1 MDTQTQFEK
10 IWEAITSTVKSYCEE
25 SSSQIDAF
33 FSRIHI
39 QAMSGNFIALTAES
53 DFIKDWVNKYYLK
66 FIQQALQEIF
76 GEEFVIL
83 FETYTQQT
91 QNEILKSNKTSSLQ
105 QNKEVQKNKTDV
117 APEFLDSLS
126 FKSNKFGNKET
137 YSINVNQNNQI
148 DNHSNNQ
155 NNGQNFLIKNSS
167 LTQEHVSP
175 DQVDENILLH
185 SFSPLTF
192 ENFVIGNSNQMAYKM
207 ALAVAEAPGKKV
219 GLNPLFIYGKSGL
232 GKTHLLRSIENHV
245 IESFPKFKVVYV
257 DSSEFL
263 DEYTEAS
270 AAHDKNKYS
279 FNNFKKRYEQADV
292 LLIDDVQFFQGKKG
306 TLDNMFQIFN
316 KLTSK
321 GKQVVLSADRAPK
334 NIDIDERYRSRFQ
347 SGGTFDIQP
356 PEIETKI
363 SIIKNY
369 IEEYK
374 ASDINANFTITS
386 EMQQCIAETSS
397 SNIRELK
404 GAVTVVI
411 SSLLTNPYMNIES
424 LKQLLQNHF
433 DNSNVGRLSIS
444 DIQEA
449 VESFYKVSHSDLIGK
464 KRSQNIAY
472 PRQIG
477 MFLCRELLDDI
488 PFKEIGK
495 AFGRDHS
502 TAVYSYKNT
511 LTKRKESRQTQEEI
525 EALEH
530 IIENR

>member
-1 MDTQTQFEK
+1 MNTEEQFEK
-10 IWEAITSTVKSYCEE
+10 IWQSVAAMVSTYSEVAP
-25 SSSQIDAF
+25 SQVDAF
-33 FSRIHI
+33 FSRVHI
-39 QAMSGNFIALTAES
+39 QALSGDFLVITAET
-53 DFIKDWVNKYYLK
+53 DFIKDWVEKYYFHYIQRALK
-66 FIQQALQEIF
+66 EMF
-76 GEEFVIL
+76 GGDFTIL
-83 FETYTQQT
+83 FETCAQT
-91 QNEILKSNKTSSLQ
+91 PSGAAQLPSERTAATPAPITASPRAESAEPSTTASLAAAADPHDITDIPAYNDEEAELSNE
-105 QNKEVQKNKTDV
+105 ED
-117 APEFLDSLS
+117 
-126 FKSNKFGNKET
+126 
-137 YSINVNQNNQI
+137 QI
-148 DNHSNNQ
+148 IR
-155 NNGQNFLIKNSS
+155 G
-167 LTQEHVSP
+167 V
-175 DQVDENILLH
+175 
-185 SFSPLTF
+185 SPLTF
-192 ENFVIGNSNQMAYKM
+192 ENFVIGDSNQMAYKM

-232 GKTHLLRSIENHV
+232 GKTHLLRAIENQV
-245 IESFPKFKVVYV
+245 LEAYPNFSVVYV

-270 AAHDKNKYS
+270 AAHDKNKHS
-279 FNNFKKRYEQADV
+279 FNNFKKRYEEADV

-316 KLTSK
+316 KLTNK

-356 PEIETKI
+356 PEIETKL
-363 SIIKNY
+363 SIIKSY

-374 ASDINANFTITS
+374 ASDPNAKFNITS
-386 EMQQCIAETSS
+386 EMQQYIAEASS

-411 SSLLTNPYMNIES
+411 TSMLTDPYMNMEA

-433 DNSNVGRLSIS
+433 DSSNINRLDIS

-449 VESFYKVSHSDLIGK
+449 VEKFFKVSHNDLIGK

-477 MFLCRELLDDI
+477 IFLCREMLDDI
-488 PFKEIGK
+488 PYKEIGE

-502 TAVYSYKNT
+502 TAVYACKNISA
-511 LTKRKESRQTQEEI
+511 KKKESRQTQEEI
-525 EALEH
+525 EALQR
-530 IIENR
+530 IIADR

>member
-1 MDTQTQFEK
+1 MNTEEQFEK
-10 IWEAITSTVKSYCEE
+10 IWQSVAAMVSTYSEVAP
-25 SSSQIDAF
+25 SQVDAF
-33 FSRIHI
+33 FSRVHI
-39 QAMSGNFIALTAES
+39 QAMSGDFLVITAET
-53 DFIKDWVNKYYLK
+53 DFIKDWVEKYYFHYIQRALK
-66 FIQQALQEIF
+66 EMF
-76 GEEFVIL
+76 GEDFTIL
-83 FETYTQQT
+83 FETCAQ
-91 QNEILKSNKTSSLQ
+91 TSSGA
-105 QNKEVQKNKTDV
+105 VQAPTEHVNAAPAPVMAAPRVENTESIAV
-117 APEFLDSLS
+117 A
-126 FKSNKFGNKET
+126 
-137 YSINVNQNNQI
+137 
-148 DNHSNNQ
+148 
-155 NNGQNFLIKNSS
+155 S
-167 LTQEHVSP
+167 LTPASETNDTTDFSAPDDQEKFNNEE
-175 DQVDENILLH
+175 DQFIRGV
-185 SFSPLTF
+185 SPLTF

-232 GKTHLLRSIENHV
+232 GKTHLLRAIENQV
-245 IESFPKFKVVYV
+245 LEAYPNFSVVYV

-270 AAHDKNKYS
+270 AAHDKNKHS
-279 FNNFKKRYEQADV
+279 FNNFKKRYEEADV

-316 KLTSK
+316 KLTNK

-356 PEIETKI
+356 PEIETKL
-363 SIIKNY
+363 SIIKSY

-374 ASDINANFTITS
+374 ASDPNAKFNITS
-386 EMQQCIAETSS
+386 EMQQYIAEASS

-411 SSLLTNPYMNIES
+411 TSMLTDPYMNMET

-433 DNSNVGRLSIS
+433 DSSNINRLDIS

-449 VESFYKVSHSDLIGK
+449 VEKFFKVSHNDLIGK

-477 MFLCRELLDDI
+477 IFLCREMLDDI
-488 PFKEIGK
+488 PYKEIGE

-502 TAVYSYKNT
+502 TAVYACKNISA
-511 LTKRKESRQTQEEI
+511 KKKESRQTQEEI
-525 EALEH
+525 EALQR
-530 IIENR
+530 IIADR

>member
-1 MDTQTQFEK
+1 MNTEEQFEK
-10 IWEAITSTVKSYCEE
+10 IWQSVAAMVSTYSEVAP
-25 SSSQIDAF
+25 SQVDAF
-33 FSRIHI
+33 FSRVHI
-39 QAMSGNFIALTAES
+39 QAMSGDFLVITAET
-53 DFIKDWVNKYYLK
+53 DFIKDWVEKYYFHYIQRALK
-66 FIQQALQEIF
+66 EMF
-76 GEEFVIL
+76 GGDFTIL
-83 FETYTQQT
+83 FETCAQ
-91 QNEILKSNKTSSLQ
+91 SPSGA
-105 QNKEVQKNKTDV
+105 VQ
-117 APEFLDSLS
+117 AP
-126 FKSNKFGNKET
+126 T
-137 YSINVNQNNQI
+137 
-148 DNHSNNQ
+148 
-155 NNGQNFLIKNSS
+155 
-167 LTQEHVSP
+167 EHVNAAPAPVMAAPRAENAEPSAAADLAAAADLHDTTDIP
-175 DQVDENILLH
+175 SYDDEEEEFSNEEDQFIRGV
-185 SFSPLTF
+185 SPLTF

-232 GKTHLLRSIENHV
+232 GKTHLLRAIENQV
-245 IESFPKFKVVYV
+245 LEAYPNFSVVYV

-270 AAHDKNKYS
+270 AAHDKNKHS
-279 FNNFKKRYEQADV
+279 FNNFKKRYEEADV

-316 KLTSK
+316 KLTNK

-356 PEIETKI
+356 PEIETKL
-363 SIIKNY
+363 SIIKSY

-374 ASDINANFTITS
+374 ASDPNAKFNITS
-386 EMQQCIAETSS
+386 EMQQYIAEASS

-411 SSLLTNPYMNIES
+411 TSMLTDPYMNMET

-433 DNSNVGRLSIS
+433 DSSNINRLDIS

-449 VESFYKVSHSDLIGK
+449 VEKFFKVSHNDLIGK

-477 MFLCRELLDDI
+477 IFLCREMLDDI
-488 PFKEIGK
+488 PYKEIGE

-502 TAVYSYKNT
+502 TAVYACKNISA
-511 LTKRKESRQTQEEI
+511 KKKESRQTQEEI
-525 EALEH
+525 EALQR
-530 IIENR
+530 IIADR

>member
-1 MDTQTQFEK
+1 MNTEEQFEK
-10 IWEAITSTVKSYCEE
+10 IWQSVAAMVSTYSEVAP
-25 SSSQIDAF
+25 SQVDAF
-33 FSRIHI
+33 FSRVHI
-39 QAMSGNFIALTAES
+39 QALSGDFLVITAET
-53 DFIKDWVNKYYLK
+53 DFIKDWVEKYYFHDIQRALK
-66 FIQQALQEIF
+66 EMF
-76 GEEFVIL
+76 GGDFTIL
-83 FETYTQQT
+83 FETCAQT
-91 QNEILKSNKTSSLQ
+91 PSGAAQLPSERTAATPAPITASPRAESAEPSTTASLAAAADPHDITDIPAYNDEEAELSNE
-105 QNKEVQKNKTDV
+105 ED
-117 APEFLDSLS
+117 
-126 FKSNKFGNKET
+126 
-137 YSINVNQNNQI
+137 QI
-148 DNHSNNQ
+148 IR
-155 NNGQNFLIKNSS
+155 G
-167 LTQEHVSP
+167 V
-175 DQVDENILLH
+175 
-185 SFSPLTF
+185 SPLTF

-232 GKTHLLRSIENHV
+232 GKTHLLRAIENQV
-245 IESFPKFKVVYV
+245 LEAYPNFSVVYV

-270 AAHDKNKYS
+270 AAHDKNKHS
-279 FNNFKKRYEQADV
+279 FNNFKKRYEEADV

-316 KLTSK
+316 KLTNK

-356 PEIETKI
+356 PEIETKL
-363 SIIKNY
+363 SIIKSY

-374 ASDINANFTITS
+374 ASDPNAKFNITS
-386 EMQQCIAETSS
+386 EMQQYIAEASS

-411 SSLLTNPYMNIES
+411 TSMLTDPYMNMEA

-433 DNSNVGRLSIS
+433 DSSNINRLDIS

-449 VESFYKVSHSDLIGK
+449 VEKFFKVSHNDLIGK

-477 MFLCRELLDDI
+477 IFLCREMLDDI
-488 PFKEIGK
+488 PYKEIGE

-502 TAVYSYKNT
+502 TAVYACKNISA
-511 LTKRKESRQTQEEI
+511 KKKESRQTQEEI
-525 EALEH
+525 EALQR
-530 IIENR
+530 IIADR

>member
-1 MDTQTQFEK
+1 MNTEEQFEK
-10 IWEAITSTVKSYCEE
+10 IWQSVAAMVSTYSEVAP
-25 SSSQIDAF
+25 SQVDAF
-33 FSRIHI
+33 FSRVHI
-39 QAMSGNFIALTAES
+39 QAMSGDFLVITAET
-53 DFIKDWVNKYYLK
+53 DFIKDWVEKYYFHYIQRALK
-66 FIQQALQEIF
+66 EMF
-76 GEEFVIL
+76 GGDFTIL
-83 FETYTQQT
+83 FETCAQ
-91 QNEILKSNKTSSLQ
+91 TSSTA
-105 QNKEVQKNKTDV
+105 VQAPAERVAAPPAPITASPRAESAEPSTTASLAAAADPHDITDIP
-117 APEFLDSLS
+117 AYNDEEAELS
-126 FKSNKFGNKET
+126 NE
-137 YSINVNQNNQI
+137 
-148 DNHSNNQ
+148 
-155 NNGQNFLIKNSS
+155 
-167 LTQEHVSP
+167 E
-175 DQVDENILLH
+175 DQFIRGV
-185 SFSPLTF
+185 SPLTF

-207 ALAVAEAPGKKV
+207 ALAVAEEPGKKV

-232 GKTHLLRSIENHV
+232 GKTHLLRAIENQV
-245 IESFPKFKVVYV
+245 LEAYPNFSVVYV

-270 AAHDKNKYS
+270 AAHDKNKHS
-279 FNNFKKRYEQADV
+279 FNNFKKRYEEADV

-316 KLTSK
+316 KLTNK

-356 PEIETKI
+356 PEIETKL
-363 SIIKNY
+363 SIIKSY

-374 ASDINANFTITS
+374 ASDPNAKFNITS
-386 EMQQCIAETSS
+386 EMQQYIAEASS

-411 SSLLTNPYMNIES
+411 TSMLTDPYMNMEA

-433 DNSNVGRLSIS
+433 DSSNINRLDIS

-449 VESFYKVSHSDLIGK
+449 VEKFFKVSHNDLIGK

-477 MFLCRELLDDI
+477 IFLCREMLDDI
-488 PFKEIGK
+488 PYKEIGE

-502 TAVYSYKNT
+502 TAVYACKNISA
-511 LTKRKESRQTQEEI
+511 KKKESRQTQEEI
-525 EALEH
+525 EALQR
-530 IIENR
+530 IIADR

>member
-1 MDTQTQFEK
+1 MNTEEQFEK
-10 IWEAITSTVKSYCEE
+10 IWQSVAAIVSTYSEVAP
-25 SSSQIDAF
+25 SQVDAF

-39 QAMSGNFIALTAES
+39 QAMSGDFLVITAET
-53 DFIKDWVNKYYLK
+53 DFIKDWVEKYYFHYIQRALK
-66 FIQQALQEIF
+66 EMF
-76 GEEFVIL
+76 GGDFTIL
-83 FETYTQQT
+83 FETCAQT
-91 QNEILKSNKTSSLQ
+91 PSGAVQASAERVAETLTPAPAALCVENAEPSAAASLAPAADLHDTTDILSHDD
-105 QNKEVQKNKTDV
+105 E
-117 APEFLDSLS
+117 E
-126 FKSNKFGNKET
+126 EE
-137 YSINVNQNNQI
+137 
-148 DNHSNNQ
+148 SNNEEDRFIR
-155 NNGQNFLIKNSS
+155 G
-167 LTQEHVSP
+167 V
-175 DQVDENILLH
+175 
-185 SFSPLTF
+185 SPLTF

-232 GKTHLLRSIENHV
+232 GKTHLLRAIENQV
-245 IESFPKFKVVYV
+245 LEAYPNFSVVYV

-270 AAHDKNKYS
+270 AAHDKNKHS
-279 FNNFKKRYEQADV
+279 FNNFKKRYEEADV

-316 KLTSK
+316 KLTNK

-356 PEIETKI
+356 PEIETKL
-363 SIIKNY
+363 SIIKSY

-374 ASDINANFTITS
+374 ASDPNAKFNITS
-386 EMQQCIAETSS
+386 EMQQYIAEASS

-411 SSLLTNPYMNIES
+411 TSMLTDPYMNMET

-433 DNSNVGRLSIS
+433 DSSNINRLDIS

-449 VESFYKVSHSDLIGK
+449 VEKFFKVSHNDLIGK

-477 MFLCRELLDDI
+477 IFLCREMLDDI
-488 PFKEIGK
+488 PYKEIGE

-502 TAVYSYKNT
+502 TAVYACKNISA
-511 LTKRKESRQTQEEI
+511 KKKESRQTQEEI
-525 EALEH
+525 EALQR
-530 IIENR
+530 IIADR

>member
-1 MDTQTQFEK
+1 MNTEEQFEK
-10 IWEAITSTVKSYCEE
+10 IWQSVAAMVSTYSEVAP
-25 SSSQIDAF
+25 SQVDAF
-33 FSRIHI
+33 FSRVHI
-39 QAMSGNFIALTAES
+39 QAMSGDFLVITAET
-53 DFIKDWVNKYYLK
+53 DFIKDWVEKYYFHYIQRALK
-66 FIQQALQEIF
+66 EMF
-76 GEEFVIL
+76 GGDFTIL
-83 FETYTQQT
+83 FETCAQAPSGAVQAPAVGVTATPTPAQAATRAENTEPSAATRLVSASETHDIPDFSVQDDKEEEFND
-91 QNEILKSNKTSSLQ
+91 NEEDQ
-105 QNKEVQKNKTDV
+105 
-117 APEFLDSLS
+117 
-126 FKSNKFGNKET
+126 
-137 YSINVNQNNQI
+137 
-148 DNHSNNQ
+148 
-155 NNGQNFLIKNSS
+155 LIRG
-167 LTQEHVSP
+167 V
-175 DQVDENILLH
+175 
-185 SFSPLTF
+185 SPLTF

-232 GKTHLLRSIENHV
+232 GKTHLLRAIENQV
-245 IESFPKFKVVYV
+245 LEAYPNFSVVYV

-270 AAHDKNKYS
+270 AAHDKNKHS
-279 FNNFKKRYEQADV
+279 FNNFKKRYEEADV

-316 KLTSK
+316 KLTNK

-356 PEIETKI
+356 PEIETKL
-363 SIIKNY
+363 SIIKSY

-374 ASDINANFTITS
+374 ASDPNAKFNITS
-386 EMQQCIAETSS
+386 EMQQYIAEASS

-411 SSLLTNPYMNIES
+411 TSMLTDPYMNMET

-433 DNSNVGRLSIS
+433 DSSNINRLDIS

-449 VESFYKVSHSDLIGK
+449 VEKFFKVSHNDLIGK

-477 MFLCRELLDDI
+477 IFLCREMLDDI
-488 PFKEIGK
+488 PYKEIGE

-502 TAVYSYKNT
+502 TAVYACKNISA
-511 LTKRKESRQTQEEI
+511 KKKESRQTQEEI
-525 EALEH
+525 EALQR
-530 IIENR
+530 IIADR

>member
-1 MDTQTQFEK
+1 MNTEEQFEK
-10 IWEAITSTVKSYCEE
+10 IWQSVAAMVSTYSEVAP
-25 SSSQIDAF
+25 SQVDAF
-33 FSRIHI
+33 FSRVHI
-39 QAMSGNFIALTAES
+39 QAMSGDFLVITAET
-53 DFIKDWVNKYYLK
+53 DFIKDWIEKYYFHYIQRALK
-66 FIQQALQEIF
+66 EMF
-76 GEEFVIL
+76 GGDFTIL
-83 FETYTQQT
+83 FETCAQT
-91 QNEILKSNKTSSLQ
+91 PSGAVQAPAERVAATPAPALATPCVENAGPSAAASLAPAADLHDTTDISSYDDEEEEFNDNE
-105 QNKEVQKNKTDV
+105 E
-117 APEFLDSLS
+117 
-126 FKSNKFGNKET
+126 
-137 YSINVNQNNQI
+137 
-148 DNHSNNQ
+148 
-155 NNGQNFLIKNSS
+155 
-167 LTQEHVSP
+167 
-175 DQVDENILLH
+175 DQFIRGV
-185 SFSPLTF
+185 SPLTF

-232 GKTHLLRSIENHV
+232 GKTHLLRAIENQV
-245 IESFPKFKVVYV
+245 LEAYPNFSVVYV

-270 AAHDKNKYS
+270 AAHDKNKHS
-279 FNNFKKRYEQADV
+279 FNNFKKRYEEADV

-316 KLTSK
+316 KLTNK

-356 PEIETKI
+356 PEIETKL
-363 SIIKNY
+363 SIIKSY

-374 ASDINANFTITS
+374 ASDPNAKFNITS
-386 EMQQCIAETSS
+386 EMQQYIAEASS

-411 SSLLTNPYMNIES
+411 TSMLTDPYMNMET

-433 DNSNVGRLSIS
+433 DSSNINRLDIS

-449 VESFYKVSHSDLIGK
+449 VEKFFKVSHNDLIGK

-477 MFLCRELLDDI
+477 IFLCREMLDDI
-488 PFKEIGK
+488 PYKEIGE

-502 TAVYSYKNT
+502 TAVYACKNISA
-511 LTKRKESRQTQEEI
+511 KKKESRQTQEEI
-525 EALEH
+525 EALQR
-530 IIENR
+530 IIADR

>member
-1 MDTQTQFEK
+1 MNTEEQFEK
-10 IWEAITSTVKSYCEE
+10 IWQSVAAMVSTYSEVAP
-25 SSSQIDAF
+25 SQVDAF
-33 FSRIHI
+33 FSRVHI
-39 QAMSGNFIALTAES
+39 QAMSGDFLVITAET
-53 DFIKDWVNKYYLK
+53 DFIKDWVEKYY
-66 FIQQALQEIF
+66 FHYIQRALEEMF
-76 GEEFVIL
+76 GGDFTIL
-83 FETYTQQT
+83 FETCAQAP
-91 QNEILKSNKTSSLQ
+91 SGA
-105 QNKEVQKNKTDV
+105 VQAPAVGVTATPTPAQAATRVENTELSAAASV
-117 APEFLDSLS
+117 APTADPRDTTDIPSYDDEEEEFND
-126 FKSNKFGNKET
+126 EED
-137 YSINVNQNNQI
+137 Q
-148 DNHSNNQ
+148 
-155 NNGQNFLIKNSS
+155 LIRG
-167 LTQEHVSP
+167 V
-175 DQVDENILLH
+175 
-185 SFSPLTF
+185 SPLTF

-232 GKTHLLRSIENHV
+232 GKTHLLRAIENQV
-245 IESFPKFKVVYV
+245 LEAYPNFSVVYV

-270 AAHDKNKYS
+270 AAHDKNKHS
-279 FNNFKKRYEQADV
+279 FNNFKKRYEEADV

-316 KLTSK
+316 KLTNK

-356 PEIETKI
+356 PEIETKL
-363 SIIKNY
+363 SIIKSY

-374 ASDINANFTITS
+374 ASDPNAKFNITS
-386 EMQQCIAETSS
+386 EMQQYIAEASS

-411 SSLLTNPYMNIES
+411 TSMLTDPYMNMET

-433 DNSNVGRLSIS
+433 DSSNINRLDIS

-449 VESFYKVSHSDLIGK
+449 VEKFFKVSHNDLIGK

-477 MFLCRELLDDI
+477 IFLCREMLDDI
-488 PFKEIGK
+488 PYKEIGE

-502 TAVYSYKNT
+502 TAVYACKNIGA
-511 LTKRKESRQTQEEI
+511 KKKESRQTQEEI
-525 EALEH
+525 EALQR
-530 IIENR
+530 IIADR

>member
-1 MDTQTQFEK
+1 MNTEEQFQK
-10 IWEAITSTVKSYCEE
+10 IWQNVVSIVGNYSDVTP
-25 SSSQIDAF
+25 SQVDAF

-39 QAMSGNFIALTAES
+39 QAMSGNFIAITAET
-53 DFIKDWVNKYYLK
+53 DFVKDWVEKYY
-66 FIQQALQEIF
+66 FHYIRQALREMF
-76 GEEFVIL
+76 GEDFTIL
-83 FETYTQQT
+83 FETCSQTPSSQQNPSQKPAVLQMNSVPTLDTPLFTQDTSYPFHQQT
-91 QNEILKSNKTSSLQ
+91 DMVSLKKEEKEEKTADTTLENTLFLTNISS
-105 QNKEVQKNKTDV
+105 
-117 APEFLDSLS
+117 
-126 FKSNKFGNKET
+126 
-137 YSINVNQNNQI
+137 
-148 DNHSNNQ
+148 
-155 NNGQNFLIKNSS
+155 
-167 LTQEHVSP
+167 
-175 DQVDENILLH
+175 
-185 SFSPLTF
+185 LTF

-232 GKTHLLRSIENHV
+232 GKTHLLRAIENQILEAYPTFSV
-245 IESFPKFKVVYV
+245 LYV

-279 FNNFKKRYEQADV
+279 FNNFKKRYESADV

-316 KLTSK
+316 KLTNK

-374 ASDINANFTITS
+374 ASDPTTTFSITP
-386 EMQQCIAETSS
+386 EMQQYIAEVSS

-411 SSLLTNPYMNIES
+411 TSLLSNPYMNMET
-424 LKQLLQNHF
+424 LKQLLQKHF
-433 DNSNVGRLSIS
+433 DNSNIKRLGIS

-449 VESFYKVSHSDLIGK
+449 VEKFFKVSHSDLIGK

-477 MFLCRELLDDI
+477 IYLCREMLDDL
-488 PFKEIGK
+488 PYKDIGE

-502 TAVYSYKNT
+502 TAVYACKNIAA
-511 LTKRKESRQTQEEI
+511 KRKESRQTQEEI
-525 EALEH
+525 EALQH
-530 IIENR
+530 VIIDA

>member
-1 MDTQTQFEK
+1 MNTEEQFQK
-10 IWEAITSTVKSYCEE
+10 IWQNVVSIVGNYSDVTP
-25 SSSQIDAF
+25 SQVDAF

-39 QAMSGNFIALTAES
+39 QAMSGNFIAITAET
-53 DFIKDWVNKYYLK
+53 DFVKDWVEKYY
-66 FIQQALQEIF
+66 FHYIRQALREMF
-76 GEEFVIL
+76 GEDFTIL
-83 FETYTQQT
+83 FETCSQTPSSPQVPSQKPAMIQASSVPASDTPLFTQDTSYPSQQQT
-91 QNEILKSNKTSSLQ
+91 DAISLKQKEKEEKTADTALENTLFLNNISS
-105 QNKEVQKNKTDV
+105 
-117 APEFLDSLS
+117 
-126 FKSNKFGNKET
+126 
-137 YSINVNQNNQI
+137 
-148 DNHSNNQ
+148 
-155 NNGQNFLIKNSS
+155 
-167 LTQEHVSP
+167 
-175 DQVDENILLH
+175 
-185 SFSPLTF
+185 LTF

-232 GKTHLLRSIENHV
+232 GKTHLLRAIENQILEAYPTFSV
-245 IESFPKFKVVYV
+245 LYV

-270 AAHDKNKYS
+270 AAHDKNKHS
-279 FNNFKKRYEQADV
+279 FNNFKKRYESADV

-316 KLTSK
+316 KLTNK

-374 ASDINANFTITS
+374 ASDPTTTFSITP
-386 EMQQCIAETSS
+386 EMQQYIAEVSS

-411 SSLLTNPYMNIES
+411 TSLLSNPYMNMET
-424 LKQLLQNHF
+424 LKQLLQKHF
-433 DNSNVGRLSIS
+433 DNSNIKRLGIS

-449 VESFYKVSHSDLIGK
+449 VEKFFKVSHSDLIGK

-477 MFLCRELLDDI
+477 IYLCREMLDDL
-488 PFKEIGK
+488 PYKDIGE

-502 TAVYSYKNT
+502 TAVYACKNIAA
-511 LTKRKESRQTQEEI
+511 KRKESRQTQEEI
-525 EALEH
+525 EALQH
-530 IIENR
+530 VIIDA

>member
-1 MDTQTQFEK
+1 MNTEEQFEK
-10 IWEAITSTVKSYCEE
+10 IWQSVAAMVSTYSEVAP
-25 SSSQIDAF
+25 SQVDAF
-33 FSRIHI
+33 FSRVHI
-39 QAMSGNFIALTAES
+39 QAMSGDFLVITAET
-53 DFIKDWVNKYYLK
+53 DFIKDWVEKYYFHYIQRALK
-66 FIQQALQEIF
+66 EMF
-76 GEEFVIL
+76 GGDFTIL
-83 FETYTQQT
+83 FETCAQAPSGAVQAPAVGVTAMPTPAQAAT
-91 QNEILKSNKTSSLQ
+91 RAENAEPSAAASL
-105 QNKEVQKNKTDV
+105 VS
-117 APEFLDSLS
+117 APETHDIPDFPAQDD
-126 FKSNKFGNKET
+126 KEEEF
-137 YSINVNQNNQI
+137 N
-148 DNHSNNQ
+148 DNEKDQ
-155 NNGQNFLIKNSS
+155 LIRG
-167 LTQEHVSP
+167 V
-175 DQVDENILLH
+175 
-185 SFSPLTF
+185 SPLTF

-232 GKTHLLRSIENHV
+232 GKTHLLRAIENQV
-245 IESFPKFKVVYV
+245 LEAYPNFSVVYV

-270 AAHDKNKYS
+270 AAHDKNKHS
-279 FNNFKKRYEQADV
+279 FNNFKKRYEEADV

-316 KLTSK
+316 KLTNK

-356 PEIETKI
+356 PEIETKL
-363 SIIKNY
+363 SIIKSY

-374 ASDINANFTITS
+374 ASDPNAKFNITS
-386 EMQQCIAETSS
+386 EMQQHIAEASS

-411 SSLLTNPYMNIES
+411 TSMLTDPYMNMET

-433 DNSNVGRLSIS
+433 DSSNINRLDIS

-449 VESFYKVSHSDLIGK
+449 VEKFFKVSHNDLIGK

-477 MFLCRELLDDI
+477 IFLCREMLDDI
-488 PFKEIGK
+488 PYKEIGE

-502 TAVYSYKNT
+502 TAVYACKNISA
-511 LTKRKESRQTQEEI
+511 KKKESRQTQEEI
-525 EALEH
+525 EALQR
-530 IIENR
+530 IIADR

>member
-1 MDTQTQFEK
+1 MNTEEQFEK
-10 IWEAITSTVKSYCEE
+10 IWQSVAAMVSTYSEVAP
-25 SSSQIDAF
+25 SQVDAF
-33 FSRIHI
+33 FSRVHI
-39 QAMSGNFIALTAES
+39 QAMSGDFLVITAET
-53 DFIKDWVNKYYLK
+53 DFIKDWVEKYYFHYIQRALK
-66 FIQQALQEIF
+66 EMF
-76 GEEFVIL
+76 GGDFTIL
-83 FETYTQQT
+83 FETCAQT
-91 QNEILKSNKTSSLQ
+91 PRGT
-105 QNKEVQKNKTDV
+105 VQAPAERV
-117 APEFLDSLS
+117 AATPAPALATPCVENAEPSAAA
-126 FKSNKFGNKET
+126 
-137 YSINVNQNNQI
+137 
-148 DNHSNNQ
+148 
-155 NNGQNFLIKNSS
+155 S
-167 LTQEHVSP
+167 LTPAADLHDITDTPSY
-175 DQVDENILLH
+175 DDEEEEFNNEEDHFIRGV
-185 SFSPLTF
+185 SPLTF

-232 GKTHLLRSIENHV
+232 GKTHLLRAIENQV
-245 IESFPKFKVVYV
+245 LEAYPNFSVVYV

-270 AAHDKNKYS
+270 AAHDKNKHS
-279 FNNFKKRYEQADV
+279 FNNFKKRYEEADV

-316 KLTSK
+316 KLTNK

-356 PEIETKI
+356 PEIETKL
-363 SIIKNY
+363 SIIKSY

-374 ASDINANFTITS
+374 ASDPNAKFNITP
-386 EMQQCIAETSS
+386 EMQQYIAEASS

-411 SSLLTNPYMNIES
+411 TSMLTDPYMNMET

-433 DNSNVGRLSIS
+433 DSSNINRLDIS

-449 VESFYKVSHSDLIGK
+449 VEKFFKVSHNDLIGK

-477 MFLCRELLDDI
+477 IFLCREMLDDI
-488 PFKEIGK
+488 PYKEIGE

-502 TAVYSYKNT
+502 TAVYACKNISA
-511 LTKRKESRQTQEEI
+511 KKKESRQTQEEI
-525 EALEH
+525 EALQR
-530 IIENR
+530 IIADR

>member
-1 MDTQTQFEK
+1 MNTEEQFEK
-10 IWEAITSTVKSYCEE
+10 IWQSVAAMVSIYSEVAP
-25 SSSQIDAF
+25 SQVDAF
-33 FSRIHI
+33 FSRVHI
-39 QAMSGNFIALTAES
+39 QAMSGDFLVITAET
-53 DFIKDWVNKYYLK
+53 DFIKDWVEKYYFHYIQRALK
-66 FIQQALQEIF
+66 EMF
-76 GEEFVIL
+76 GGDFTIL
-83 FETYTQQT
+83 FETCAQT
-91 QNEILKSNKTSSLQ
+91 PSATIQASAERVAATPAPAPATLC
-105 QNKEVQKNKTDV
+105 VKNAESIAV
-117 APEFLDSLS
+117 A
-126 FKSNKFGNKET
+126 
-137 YSINVNQNNQI
+137 
-148 DNHSNNQ
+148 
-155 NNGQNFLIKNSS
+155 S
-167 LTQEHVSP
+167 LTPATDLHDTTDIPSY
-175 DQVDENILLH
+175 DDEEEEFNNEEDRFIRGV
-185 SFSPLTF
+185 SPLTF

-207 ALAVAEAPGKKV
+207 ALAIAEAPGKKV

-232 GKTHLLRSIENHV
+232 GKTHLLRAIENQV
-245 IESFPKFKVVYV
+245 LEAYPNFSVVYV

-270 AAHDKNKYS
+270 AAHDKNKHS
-279 FNNFKKRYEQADV
+279 FNNFKKRYEEADV

-316 KLTSK
+316 KLTNK

-356 PEIETKI
+356 PEIETKL
-363 SIIKNY
+363 SIIKSY

-374 ASDINANFTITS
+374 ASDPNAKFNITS
-386 EMQQCIAETSS
+386 EMQQYIAEASS

-411 SSLLTNPYMNIES
+411 TSMLTDPYMNMET

-433 DNSNVGRLSIS
+433 DSSNINRLDIS

-449 VESFYKVSHSDLIGK
+449 VEKFFKVSHNDLIGK

-477 MFLCRELLDDI
+477 IFLCREMLDDI
-488 PFKEIGK
+488 PYKEIGE

-502 TAVYSYKNT
+502 TAVYACKNISA
-511 LTKRKESRQTQEEI
+511 KKKESRQTQEEI
-525 EALEH
+525 EALQR
-530 IIENR
+530 IIADR